1 MFRVSVK
8 FFCVILNLIC
18 IVILEIKCDNF
29 LYNVMVVVLIYL
41 LNNLKLVRF
50 GLFVFIRCFFRKLF
64 MGDNVIVLVIIIIF
78 NDVINVY
85 FFFFL

>member
-50 GLFVFIRCFFRKLF
+50 GLFVFIRCFFRNIYLW
-64 MGDNVIVLVIIIIF
+64 VIM
-78 NDVINVY
+78 
-85 FFFFL
+85 

>member
-1 MFRVSVK
+1 MLRVSVK

-50 GLFVFIRCFFRKLF
+50 GLFVFIRCFFRNIYLW
-64 MGDNVIVLVIIIIF
+64 VIM
-78 NDVINVY
+78 
-85 FFFFL
+85 